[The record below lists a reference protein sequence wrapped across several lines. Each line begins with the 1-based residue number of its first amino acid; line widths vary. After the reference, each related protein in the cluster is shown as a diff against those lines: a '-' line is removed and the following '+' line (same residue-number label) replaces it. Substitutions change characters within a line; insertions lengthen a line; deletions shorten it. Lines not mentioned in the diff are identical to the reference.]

1 MTTTEPTAGKSTT
14 GPTFESLDPRDGSVL
29 AEYPVAGPEEVAL
42 AVERARVASRWW
54 ANQGPRGR
62 REWLLEYKR
71 AISSRAQELADL
83 ISAETGKP
91 EEDSYLEVLLA
102 VSHLEWAAKN
112 ADKVLRRRPVSAGLL
127 MSNQKAYVEYQPF
140 GVVGAIGP
148 WNYPVFTPMGTLS
161 YAMAAGNAVVF
172 KPSELTPGVGVW
184 LAEVWDSL
192 GASQP
197 LIQTITG
204 DGSTGNA
211 LCRAGVDKLAF
222 TGSAATGRKVMA
234 ACAETLTPVVIEGGG
249 KDAMLVDADADLESA
264 ADQAVFGAMG
274 NAGQTCTGVE
284 RIYVHADARDEFV
297 RRFTAKVRA
306 LDPGTRASS
315 SYGPMTMAGQVDIIR
330 RHVKDALTRGGHA
343 LFGGED
349 SVGERLIEPVVL
361 VDVPED
367 ATAVTE
373 ETFGPTVI
381 INSVADLDE
390 AVEKANAS
398 NYGLGGSIFTGD
410 KKRGLALA
418 EKLDTGMVSVN
429 SFLAFAGIPSL
440 PFGGSGDSGFGRIH
454 GADGLREFARPKAI
468 TVQKFAAPLNLMT
481 MTRKPRDIKVVKW
494 MLTNVQGKL

>member
-1 MTTTEPTAGKSTT
+1 MTTTEPGKT
-14 GPTFESLDPRDGSVL
+14 GPTFASLDPRDGTVL
-29 AEYPVAGPEEVAL
+29 AEYPIAGREEVAL
-42 AVERARVASRWW
+42 AVERARAAARWW
-54 ANQGPRGR
+54 AGQGPRGR

-71 AISSRAQELADL
+71 AISARAPELASL

-91 EEDSYLEVLLA
+91 DEDATLEIMLA

-112 ADKVLRRRPVSAGLL
+112 ADRVLRRRPVSAGLL
-127 MSNQKAYVEYQPF
+127 MGNQAAYVEYQPY

-211 LCRAGVDKLAF
+211 LCKAGVDKLAF

-249 KDAMLVDADADLESA
+249 KDALLIDRDADLDA
-264 ADQAVFGAMG
+264 AAEQAVFGAMG
-274 NAGQTCTGVE
+274 NAGQTCAGVE
-284 RIYVHADARDEFV
+284 RIYVHRDVHEAFV
-297 RRFTAKVRA
+297 HKFTARVRA
-306 LDPGTRASS
+306 LTPGNSTSS
-315 SYGPMTMAGQVDIIR
+315 SYGPMTLPAQVDIIR
-330 RHVKDALTRGGHA
+330 RHVKDAIARGGKA
-343 LFGGED
+343 VLGGEE
-349 SVGERLIEPVVL
+349 SVGERVVEPVVL

-367 ATAVTE
+367 STAVTE
-373 ETFGPTVI
+373 ETFGPTVV
-381 INSVADLDE
+381 INPVADLEE
-390 AVEKANAS
+390 AMERANAGS
-398 NYGLGGSIFTGD
+398 YGLGGSIFTGN

-418 EKLDTGMVSVN
+418 GTLDVGMVSVN
-429 SFLAFAGIPSL
+429 SFLAFAGIPAL

-468 TVQKFAAPLNLMT
+468 TAQRFPSPLNLMT
-481 MTRKPRDIKVVKW
+481 MTRKPRDIKIVKW
-494 MLTNVQGKL
+494 MLANVQGKL

>member
-1 MTTTEPTAGKSTT
+1 MTTTEPGKT
-14 GPTFESLDPRDGSVL
+14 GPTFASLDPRDGTVL
-29 AEYPVAGPEEVAL
+29 AEYPIAGREEVAL
-42 AVERARVASRWW
+42 AVERARAAARWW
-54 ANQGPRGR
+54 AGQGPRGR

-71 AISSRAQELADL
+71 AISARAPELASL

-91 EEDSYLEVLLA
+91 DEDATLEIMLA

-112 ADKVLRRRPVSAGLL
+112 ADRVLRRRPVSAGLL
-127 MSNQKAYVEYQPF
+127 MGNQAAYVEYQPY

-211 LCRAGVDKLAF
+211 LCKAGVDKLAF

-249 KDAMLVDADADLESA
+249 KDALLIDRDADLDA
-264 ADQAVFGAMG
+264 AAEQAVFGAMG
-274 NAGQTCTGVE
+274 NAGQTCAGVE
-284 RIYVHADARDEFV
+284 RIYVHRDVHEAFV
-297 RRFTAKVRA
+297 NKFTARVRA
-306 LDPGTRASS
+306 LTPGNSTSS
-315 SYGPMTMAGQVDIIR
+315 SYGPMTLPAQVDIIR
-330 RHVKDALTRGGHA
+330 RHVKDAIARGGKA
-343 LFGGED
+343 VLGGEE
-349 SVGERLIEPVVL
+349 SVGERVVEPVVL

-367 ATAVTE
+367 STAITE
-373 ETFGPTVI
+373 ETFGPTVV
-381 INSVADLDE
+381 INPVADLEE
-390 AVEKANAS
+390 AVERANAGS
-398 NYGLGGSIFTGD
+398 YGLGGSIFTGN

-418 EKLDTGMVSVN
+418 GTLDVGMVSVN
-429 SFLAFAGIPSL
+429 SFLAFAGIPAL

-468 TVQKFAAPLNLMT
+468 TAQRFPSPLNLMT
-481 MTRKPRDIKVVKW
+481 MTRKPRDIKIVKW
-494 MLTNVQGKL
+494 MLANVQGKL

>member
-1 MTTTEPTAGKSTT
+1 MTTTEPGKT
-14 GPTFESLDPRDGSVL
+14 GPTFASLDPRNGAVL
-29 AEYPVAGPEEVAL
+29 AEYPIAGPEEVAL
-42 AVERARVASRWW
+42 AVERARAAARWW
-54 ANQGPRGR
+54 AGQGPRGR

-71 AISSRAQELADL
+71 AISARAPELTSL

-91 EEDSYLEVLLA
+91 DEDATLEIMLA

-112 ADKVLRRRPVSAGLL
+112 ADRVLRRRPVSAGLL
-127 MSNQKAYVEYQPF
+127 MGNQAAYVEYQPY

-211 LCRAGVDKLAF
+211 LCKAGVDKLAF

-249 KDAMLVDADADLESA
+249 KDALLIDRDADLDA
-264 ADQAVFGAMG
+264 AAEQAVFGAMG
-274 NAGQTCTGVE
+274 NAGQTCAGVE
-284 RIYVHADARDEFV
+284 RIYVHRDVHEAFV
-297 RRFTAKVRA
+297 HKFTTRVRA
-306 LDPGTRASS
+306 LTPGDTISS
-315 SYGPMTMAGQVDIIR
+315 SYGPMTLPAQVDIIR
-330 RHVKDALTRGGHA
+330 RHVRDALARGGKA
-343 LFGGED
+343 VLGGEE
-349 SVGERLIEPVVL
+349 SVGERVVEPVIL

-367 ATAVTE
+367 STAITE
-373 ETFGPTVI
+373 ETFGPTVV
-381 INSVADLDE
+381 INPVVDLEE
-390 AVEKANAS
+390 AVDKANAGR
-398 NYGLGGSIFTGD
+398 YGLGGSIFTGD

-418 EKLDTGMVSVN
+418 GTLDVGMVSVN
-429 SFLAFAGIPSL
+429 SFLAFAGIPAL

-468 TVQKFAAPLNLMT
+468 TAQRFPSPLNL
-481 MTRKPRDIKVVKW
+481 MTRKPRDIKIVKW
-494 MLTNVQGKL
+494 MLANVQGKW

>member
-1 MTTTEPTAGKSTT
+1 MTTTEPDKTVPSFA
-14 GPTFESLDPRDGSVL
+14 SLDPRDGTVL
-29 AEYPVAGPEEVAL
+29 AEYPIAGPEEVGL
-42 AVERARVASRWW
+42 AVERARAAARWW
-54 ANQGPRGR
+54 RGQGPRGR
-62 REWLLEYKR
+62 RAWLLEYKR
-71 AISSRAQELADL
+71 AISSRAQELASL

-91 EEDSYLEVLLA
+91 DEDATLEVMLA

-112 ADKVLRRRPVSAGLL
+112 ADKVLRRRAVSAGLL
-127 MSNQKAYVEYQPF
+127 MANQAAYVEYQPY

-249 KDAMLVDADADLESA
+249 KDALLVDRDADLDAA

-274 NAGQTCTGVE
+274 NAGQTCAGVE
-284 RIYVHADARDEFV
+284 RIYVHEDVKDAFV
-297 RRFTAKVRA
+297 GKFTARVRA
-306 LDPGTRASS
+306 LTPGSSITS
-315 SYGPMTMAGQVDIIR
+315 SYGPMTLPAQVDIIR
-330 RHVKDALTRGGHA
+330 RHVEDAISRGGKA
-343 LFGGED
+343 VVGGED
-349 SVGERLIEPVVL
+349 SVGEKIVEPVVL

-367 ATAVTE
+367 SSAVTE
-373 ETFGPTVI
+373 ETFGPTVV
-381 INSVADLDE
+381 INPVADLE
-390 AVEKANAS
+390 EGVEKANATS
-398 NYGLGGSIFTGD
+398 YGLGGSIFTGD
-410 KKRGLALA
+410 RRRGLALA
-418 EKLDTGMVSVN
+418 EKLDVGMVSIN
-429 SFLAFAGIPSL
+429 SFLAFAGIPAL

-468 TVQKFAAPLNLMT
+468 TAQKFSAPLNLMT
-481 MTRKPRDIKVVKW
+481 MTRKPRDIKIVKW
-494 MLTNVQGKL
+494 MLANVQGKL

>member
-1 MTTTEPTAGKSTT
+1 MTTTEPRKT
-14 GPTFESLDPRDGSVL
+14 GPALASLDPRDGSVI
-29 AEYPVAGPEEVAL
+29 AEYPIAGPEEVAL
-42 AVERARVASRWW
+42 AVERARAASRWW
-54 ANQGPRGR
+54 VAQGPRGR

-71 AISSRAQELADL
+71 AIASRAQELASL

-91 EEDSYLEVLLA
+91 DEDATLEVMLA

-112 ADKVLRRRPVSAGLL
+112 ADKVLRRRSVSAGLL
-127 MSNQKAYVEYQPF
+127 MSNQAAYVEYQPY

-184 LAEVWDSL
+184 LSEVWDSL

-204 DGSTGNA
+204 DGSTGAA
-211 LCRAGVDKLAF
+211 LCKAGVDKLAF

-249 KDAMLVDADADLESA
+249 KDALLVDADADLDAA

-274 NAGQTCTGVE
+274 NAGQTCAGVE
-284 RIYVHADARDEFV
+284 RIYVHEDVHEAFV
-297 RRFTAKVRA
+297 HKFAAKVRA
-306 LDPGTRASS
+306 LTPGTSISS
-315 SYGPMTMAGQVDIIR
+315 SYGPMTMSSQIDIVR
-330 RHVKDALTRGGHA
+330 RHVKDALARGGKA
-343 LFGGED
+343 VVGGED
-349 SVGERLIEPVVL
+349 SVGESIVGPVVL

-367 ATAVTE
+367 STAVTE
-373 ETFGPTVI
+373 ETFGPTVV
-381 INSVADLDE
+381 INSVVDLED
-390 AVEKANAS
+390 AIEKANAS
-398 NYGLGGSIFTGD
+398 KYGLGGSIFTKD
-410 KKRGLALA
+410 RKRGLALA
-418 EKLDTGMVSVN
+418 EQMDAGMVSVN
-429 SFLAFAGIPSL
+429 SFLAFAGIPAL

-468 TVQKFAAPLNLMT
+468 TAQKFAAPLNLMT
-481 MTRKPRDIKVVKW
+481 MTRKSRDVKIVKW
-494 MLTNVQGKL
+494 MLANVQGKL

>member
-1 MTTTEPTAGKSTT
+1 MTTTEPSKT
-14 GPTFESLDPRDGSVL
+14 GPTFASVDPRDGTVL
-29 AEYPVAGPEEVAL
+29 AEYPIAGPEEVAL
-42 AVERARVASRWW
+42 AVERARAAARWW
-54 ANQGPRGR
+54 AKQGPRGR

-71 AISSRAQELADL
+71 AISSRAQELASL

-91 EEDSYLEVLLA
+91 DEDATLEVMLA

-127 MSNQKAYVEYQPF
+127 MSNQAAYVEYQPY

-249 KDAMLVDADADLESA
+249 KDALLVDSDADLDAA

-274 NAGQTCTGVE
+274 NAGQTCAGVE
-284 RIYVHADARDEFV
+284 RIYVHSDVHDAFV
-297 RRFTAKVRA
+297 QKFTAKVRA
-306 LDPGTRASS
+306 LTPGNSTSS
-315 SYGPMTMAGQVDIIR
+315 SYGPMTLPAQVDIVR
-330 RHVKDALTRGGHA
+330 RHVKDALAKGGKA
-343 LFGGED
+343 VLGGEE
-349 SVGERLIEPVVL
+349 SVGEKIVEPIVL

-367 ATAVTE
+367 SSAVTE
-373 ETFGPTVI
+373 ETFGPTVV
-381 INSVADLDE
+381 INRVADLEE

-398 NYGLGGSIFTGD
+398 RYGLGGSIFTGN

-418 EKLDTGMVSVN
+418 EKLDVGMVSIN

-468 TVQKFAAPLNLMT
+468 TAQKFAAPLNLMT
-481 MTRKPRDIKVVKW
+481 MTRKPRDIKIVKW
-494 MLTNVQGKL
+494 MLANVQGKM

>member
-1 MTTTEPTAGKSTT
+1 MTTTEPSKT
-14 GPTFESLDPRDGSVL
+14 GPTLASLDPRDGSVI
-29 AEYPVAGPEEVAL
+29 AEYPIAGPEEVAL
-42 AVERARVASRWW
+42 ALERARAAARWW
-54 ANQGPRGR
+54 KTQGPRGR

-71 AISSRAQELADL
+71 AIASRAQELASL
-83 ISAETGKP
+83 VSAETGKP
-91 EEDSYLEVLLA
+91 DEDAILEVMLA

-127 MSNQKAYVEYQPF
+127 MSNQAAYVEYQPY

-161 YAMAAGNAVVF
+161 YAMAAGNAVIF

-204 DGSTGNA
+204 DGSTGAA

-222 TGSAATGRKVMA
+222 TGSAATARKVMA

-249 KDAMLVDADADLESA
+249 KDALLVDADADLDAA

-274 NAGQTCTGVE
+274 NAGQTCAGVE
-284 RIYVHADARDEFV
+284 RIYVHQDVHEAFV
-297 RRFTAKVRA
+297 HKFAAKVRA
-306 LDPGTRASS
+306 LTPGTSISS
-315 SYGPMTMAGQVDIIR
+315 SYGPMTMASQIDIVR
-330 RHVKDALTRGGHA
+330 RHVKDALARGGRA
-343 LFGGED
+343 VVGGED
-349 SVGERLIEPVVL
+349 SIGETVVQPVVL

-367 ATAVTE
+367 STAVTE
-373 ETFGPTVI
+373 ETFGPTVV
-381 INSVADLDE
+381 INSVVDLEE

-398 NYGLGGSIFTGD
+398 RYGLGSSVFTKD
-410 KKRGLALA
+410 RKRGLALA
-418 EKLDTGMVSVN
+418 EQLDAGMVSIN
-429 SFLAFAGIPSL
+429 SFLAFAGIPAL

-468 TVQKFAAPLNLMT
+468 TAQKFTAPLNLMT
-481 MTRKPRDIKVVKW
+481 MTRKSRDVKIVKW
-494 MLTNVQGKL
+494 MLANVQGKM

>member
-1 MTTTEPTAGKSTT
+1 MTTTEPSKT
-14 GPTFESLDPRDGSVL
+14 GPTFTSLDPRDGTVL
-29 AEYPVAGPEEVAL
+29 GEYPVAGPEEVGL
-42 AVERARVASRWW
+42 AVERARAAARWW
-54 ANQGPRGR
+54 ANQGARGR

-71 AISSRAQELADL
+71 AISSRAGELAAL

-91 EEDSYLEVLLA
+91 DEDATLEVMLA

-112 ADKVLRRRPVSAGLL
+112 AHKVLRRRPVSAGL
-127 MSNQKAYVEYQPF
+127 MMANQAAYVEYQPY

-211 LCRAGVDKLAF
+211 LCTAGVDKLAF

-249 KDAMLVDADADLESA
+249 KDALLVDKDADLDAA

-274 NAGQTCTGVE
+274 NAGQTCAGVE
-284 RIYVHADARDEFV
+284 RIYVHSDVHDAFV
-297 RRFTAKVRA
+297 QKFTAKVRA
-306 LDPGTRASS
+306 LTPGNSVSS
-315 SYGPMTMAGQVDIIR
+315 SYGPMTLPKQVDIIR
-330 RHVKDALTRGGHA
+330 RHVADAIARGGKA
-343 LFGGED
+343 VLGGEE
-349 SVGERLIEPVVL
+349 SVGEKIVEPVVL

-367 ATAVTE
+367 SSAVTE
-373 ETFGPTVI
+373 ETFGPTVV
-381 INSVADLDE
+381 INRVVDLEE

-398 NYGLGGSIFTGD
+398 SYGLGSSIFTGNR
-410 KKRGLALA
+410 KRGLALA
-418 EKLDTGMVSVN
+418 EKLDVGMVSVN
-429 SFLAFAGIPSL
+429 SFLAFAGIPAL

-468 TVQKFAAPLNLMT
+468 TAQKFAAPLNLMT
-481 MTRKPRDIKVVKW
+481 MTRKPRDIKIVKW
-494 MLTNVQGKL
+494 MLANVQGKM

>member
-1 MTTTEPTAGKSTT
+1 MTTTEPGKT
-14 GPTFESLDPRDGSVL
+14 GPTFASLDPRDGTVL
-29 AEYPVAGPEEVAL
+29 AEYPIAGREEVAL
-42 AVERARVASRWW
+42 AVERARAAARWW
-54 ANQGPRGR
+54 AGQGPRGR

-71 AISSRAQELADL
+71 AISARAPELASL

-91 EEDSYLEVLLA
+91 DEDATLEIMLA

-112 ADKVLRRRPVSAGLL
+112 ADRVLRRRPVSAGLL
-127 MSNQKAYVEYQPF
+127 MGNQAAYVEYQPY

-211 LCRAGVDKLAF
+211 LCKAGVDKLAF

-249 KDAMLVDADADLESA
+249 KDALLIDRDADLDA
-264 ADQAVFGAMG
+264 AAEQAVFGAMG
-274 NAGQTCTGVE
+274 NAGQTCAGVE
-284 RIYVHADARDEFV
+284 RIYVHRDVHEAFV
-297 RRFTAKVRA
+297 HKFTARVRA
-306 LDPGTRASS
+306 LTPGNSTSS
-315 SYGPMTMAGQVDIIR
+315 SYGPMTLPAQVDIIR
-330 RHVKDALTRGGHA
+330 RHVKDAIARGGKA
-343 LFGGED
+343 VLGGEE
-349 SVGERLIEPVVL
+349 SVGERVVEPVVL

-367 ATAVTE
+367 STAITE
-373 ETFGPTVI
+373 ETFGPTVV
-381 INSVADLDE
+381 INPVADLEE
-390 AVEKANAS
+390 AVERANAGS
-398 NYGLGGSIFTGD
+398 YGLGGSIFTGN

-418 EKLDTGMVSVN
+418 GTLDVGMVSVN
-429 SFLAFAGIPSL
+429 SFLAFAGIPAL

-468 TVQKFAAPLNLMT
+468 TAQRFPSPLNLMT
-481 MTRKPRDIKVVKW
+481 MTRKPRDIKIVKW
-494 MLTNVQGKL
+494 MLANVQGKL

>member
-1 MTTTEPTAGKSTT
+1 MTTTEHSRTGST
-14 GPTFESLDPRDGSVL
+14 FASVDPRDGTVL
-29 AEYPVAGPEEVAL
+29 AEYPIAGPEEVAL
-42 AVERARVASRWW
+42 AVERARAAARWW
-54 ANQGPRGR
+54 ATQGPRGR

-71 AISSRAQELADL
+71 AISSRAQELASL

-91 EEDSYLEVLLA
+91 DEDATLEVMLA

-127 MSNQKAYVEYQPF
+127 MANQAAYVEYQPY

-161 YAMAAGNAVVF
+161 YAMAAGNAVIF
-172 KPSELTPGVGVW
+172 KPSELTPGIGVW

-204 DGSTGNA
+204 DGSTGAA

-249 KDAMLVDADADLESA
+249 KDALLVDADADLDSA

-274 NAGQTCTGVE
+274 NAGQTCAGVE
-284 RIYVHADARDEFV
+284 RIYVHKDVRDEFV
-297 RRFTAKVRA
+297 HKFVARVKA
-306 LDPGTRASS
+306 LKPGVTTTS
-315 SYGPMTMAGQVDIIR
+315 SYGPMTLPGQIDIVR
-330 RHVKDALTRGGHA
+330 RHVEDALARGGTA
-343 LFGGED
+343 VVGGKD
-349 SVGERLIEPVVL
+349 SVGEKVIEPVVL

-367 ATAVTE
+367 STAVTE
-373 ETFGPTVI
+373 ETFGPTVV
-381 INSVADLDE
+381 INTVADLE
-390 AVEKANAS
+390 EGIERANAS
-398 NYGLGGSIFTGD
+398 SYGLGGAIFTGNR
-410 KKRGLALA
+410 KRGLALA
-418 EKLDTGMVSVN
+418 EKLDVGMVSVN
-429 SFLAFAGIPSL
+429 SFLAFAGIPAL

-454 GADGLREFARPKAI
+454 GADGLREFARPKSI
-468 TVQKFAAPLNLMT
+468 TAQKFAAPLNLMT
-481 MTRKPRDIKVVKW
+481 MTRKPRDIKIVKW
-494 MLTNVQGKL
+494 MLANVQGKL

>member
-1 MTTTEPTAGKSTT
+1 MTTTEPSKT
-14 GPTFESLDPRDGSVL
+14 GPTFTSLDPRDGSVL
-29 AEYPVAGPEEVAL
+29 GEYPVAGPEEVAL
-42 AVERARVASRWW
+42 AVERARAAARWW
-54 ANQGPRGR
+54 AAQGPRGR

-91 EEDSYLEVLLA
+91 DEDATLEVMLA

-112 ADKVLRRRPVSAGLL
+112 ADKVLRRRSVSAGLL

-172 KPSELTPGVGVW
+172 KPSELTPAVGVW
-184 LAEVWDSL
+184 LSDVWDSL

-211 LCRAGVDKLAF
+211 LCKAGVDKLAF

-234 ACAETLTPVVIEGGG
+234 TCAETLTPVVIEGGG
-249 KDAMLVDADADLESA
+249 KDAMLVDADANIDA
-264 ADQAVFGAMG
+264 AAEQAVFGAMG
-274 NAGQTCTGVE
+274 NAGQTCAGVE
-284 RIYVHADARDEFV
+284 RVYVHADARDRFV
-297 RRFTAKVRA
+297 EAFTARVRA
-306 LDPGTRASS
+306 LDPGTTSSS
-315 SYGPMTMAGQVDIIR
+315 SYGPMTMGSQVDIIR
-330 RHVKDALTRGGHA
+330 RHVKDALAKGGKA
-343 LFGGED
+343 VLGGED
-349 SVGERLIEPVVL
+349 SVGERLVEPVVL

-367 ATAVTE
+367 STAVTE
-373 ETFGPTVI
+373 ETFGPTVV
-381 INSVADLDE
+381 INTVTDLED

-398 NYGLGGSIFTGD
+398 NFGLGGSIFTKD
-410 KKRGLALA
+410 RKRGLALA

-429 SFLAFAGIPSL
+429 SFLAFAGIAAL

-454 GADGLREFARPKAI
+454 GADGLREFARPKSI
-468 TVQKFAAPLNLMT
+468 TVEKFAAPLNLMT
-481 MTRKPRDIKVVKW
+481 MSRKPRDIKVVKW
-494 MLTNVQGKL
+494 MLNNVQGKL

>member
-1 MTTTEPTAGKSTT
+1 MTTTEPRKT
-14 GPTFESLDPRDGSVL
+14 GPTFASLDPRDGTVL
-29 AEYPVAGPEEVAL
+29 AEYPIAGPEEVEL
-42 AVERARVASRWW
+42 AVERARAAARWW
-54 ANQGPRGR
+54 GAQGPRGR

-71 AISSRAQELADL
+71 AISSRAQELASL
-83 ISAETGKP
+83 VSAETGKP
-91 EEDSYLEVLLA
+91 DEDATLEIMLA

-112 ADKVLRRRPVSAGLL
+112 ADKVLRRRPVAAGLL
-127 MSNQKAYVEYQPF
+127 MSNQAAYVEYQPY

-192 GASQP
+192 GAPQP

-211 LCRAGVDKLAF
+211 LCKAGVDKLAF

-249 KDAMLVDADADLESA
+249 KDALLVDRDADLDAA

-284 RIYVHADARDEFV
+284 RIYVHKDVYDAFV
-297 RRFTAKVRA
+297 QKFTAKARA
-306 LDPGTRASS
+306 LAPGNLVSS
-315 SYGPMTMAGQVDIIR
+315 SYGPMTLPGQVDIIR
-330 RHVKDALTRGGHA
+330 RHVKDAIARGGKA
-343 LFGGED
+343 VLGGEE
-349 SVGERLIEPVVL
+349 SVGEKIVEPVVL

-367 ATAVTE
+367 STAVTD
-373 ETFGPTVI
+373 ETFGPTVV
-381 INSVADLDE
+381 INPVADLEE
-390 AVEKANAS
+390 AVEKANATR
-398 NYGLGGSIFTGD
+398 YGLGGSIFTGD

-418 EKLDTGMVSVN
+418 GKLDVGMVSIN

-454 GADGLREFARPKAI
+454 GADGLREFARPKAL
-468 TVQKFAAPLNLMT
+468 TVQRFAAPLNLMT
-481 MTRKPRDIKVVKW
+481 MTRKPRDITIVKW
-494 MLTNVQGKL
+494 LLANVQGKL